1 MSTKFVRPRIRR
13 EQYCLVHLL
22 LPVLLGLEPVGGI
35 LDPPGH
41 LLVLPTSQLLSL
53 QPRIRMSFYLETG
66 YRTHCG
72 FMRIRIGIQGVKK
85 HQHIL
90 NSPKKTPKKQSFAHF
105 DQKNLGTKSR
115 DTLKKKIQ
123 KDTDSDASFCLV
135 QCRYSVNFPA
145 IFGHLLEAV

>member
-53 QPRIRMSFYLETG
+53 QHRIRMSFYLETG

-72 FMRIRIGIQGVKK
+72 FMRIRIGI
-85 HQHIL
+85 HDS
-90 NSPKKTPKKQSFAHF
+90 N
-105 DQKNLGTKSR
+105 KSSCSITEKVFIVLSICICKEYLDITVFFVR
-115 DTLKKKIQ
+115 I
-123 KDTDSDASFCLV
+123 
-135 QCRYSVNFPA
+135 
-145 IFGHLLEAV
+145 

>member
-53 QPRIRMSFYLETG
+53 QHRIRMSFYLETG

-90 NSPKKTPKKQSFAHF
+90 NSPKKSPK
-105 DQKNLGTKSR
+105 
-115 DTLKKKIQ
+115 
-123 KDTDSDASFCLV
+123 
-135 QCRYSVNFPA
+135 
-145 IFGHLLEAV
+145 